1 MSSCS
6 PARTSSSRTEFASG
20 SSGSGARFGVTALN
34 SQTTCLTPSV
44 SVLQPWHRE
53 GEFALDEQPNRSD
66 AADRTVVDEMR
77 ELGQSLSALGR
88 TAFKGGRVLSVEVL
102 RSVRAIVDKAKD
114 EIDRMAAADKKPPE

>member
-1 MSSCS
+1 M
-6 PARTSSSRTEFASG
+6 E
-20 SSGSGARFGVTALN
+20 
-34 SQTTCLTPSV
+34 
-44 SVLQPWHRE
+44 
-53 GEFALDEQPNRSD
+53 EQPNRTD

-77 ELGQSLSALGR
+77 ELGQSISALGR